1 MGIKV
6 SICVTAAAAATV
18 GNNNNGEY
26 EGVVGGG
33 EERTRA
39 EEIIS
44 ERFFPSFDC
53 HNSPANH
60 HNSFTKLPSSFLLHT
75 MKYRVIVVSG
85 GSGNYYFIPNE
96 NC

>member
-6 SICVTAAAAATV
+6 SICVTAAATV

-26 EGVVGGG
+26 EGVYGG

-53 HNSPANH
+53 HNSPASH